1 MAEMSPLASLLMR
14 ILRNG
19 AIAAAALLVLFI
31 TIAVYQ
37 ALGPN
42 WDVNGLQNEAGFI
55 GVLVAMLML
64 AIYLVRSIGKELD
77 KPGK

>member
-1 MAEMSPLASLLMR
+1 MSEMSPLGSLLMR
-14 ILRNG
+14 ILRNL
-19 AIAAAALLVLFI
+19 AIGAAALLVLFI

-42 WDVNGLQNEAGFI
+42 WDVDSLRKEAGFI

-64 AIYLVRSIGKELD
+64 AVYLVRSIGKEIER
-77 KPGK
+77 PGE